1 VLRLCRLGALA
12 KTALL
17 LSPAFSWLCS
27 PSRSQTYS
35 VVLKLAS
42 RPDMENL
49 QQFLRGRQAE
59 VPHETLHVLDIVLRE
74 QATQM

>member
-1 VLRLCRLGALA
+1 MAG
-12 KTALL
+12 
-17 LSPAFSWLCS
+17 S
-27 PSRSQTYS
+27 PSRSQTYT
-35 VVLKLAS
+35 VMLKLAS